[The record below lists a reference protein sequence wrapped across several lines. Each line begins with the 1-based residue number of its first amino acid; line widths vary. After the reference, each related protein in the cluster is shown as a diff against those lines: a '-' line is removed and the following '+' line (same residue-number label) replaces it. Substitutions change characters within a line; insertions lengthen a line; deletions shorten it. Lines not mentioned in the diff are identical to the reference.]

1 MCLLL
6 LIFVINILQ
15 EVHPSLPYKNLHKI
29 FYTTE
34 KTLKKCFDPLFS
46 TDPKKFGLG
55 LTIVKG
61 IVETHNGY
69 IEIKSKK
76 DSGTTV
82 NIYFPS
88 VT

>member
-1 MCLLL
+1 MKKHSKNV
-6 LIFVINILQ
+6 LILF
-15 EVHPSLPYKNLHKI
+15 
-29 FYTTE
+29 
-34 KTLKKCFDPLFS
+34 FS